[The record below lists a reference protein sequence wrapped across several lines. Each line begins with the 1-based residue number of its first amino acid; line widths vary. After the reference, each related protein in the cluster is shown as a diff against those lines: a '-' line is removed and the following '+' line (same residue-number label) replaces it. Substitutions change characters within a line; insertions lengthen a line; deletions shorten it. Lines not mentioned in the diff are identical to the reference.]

1 MQHIIHWYMYVHVYG
16 SETRCTFVFLMIT
29 TVVDVPCSS
38 LLLTMVA
45 PHFDCNWAS
54 LTLGAHAQRGLQY
67 LVCVSVCVSVC
78 YHVFC
83 HRAQQCVQQD
93 IPAASAG
100 HEQSFKNG
108 VFFKN
113 AWFRSYGVICLPR
126 QRPALLQRPLASF
139 SDDRGF

>member
-1 MQHIIHWYMYVHVYG
+1 MSLFCCVYAKRDIECG
-16 SETRCTFVFLMIT
+16 LINPRRACAARV
-29 TVVDVPCSS
+29 TV
-38 LLLTMVA
+38 
-45 PHFDCNWAS
+45 
-54 LTLGAHAQRGLQY
+54 LGLC
-67 LVCVSVCVSVC
+67 VCLSVCLSVC

-83 HRAQQCVQQD
+83 HRAQQCAQQD

-113 AWFRSYGVICLPR
+113 AWFRSYGVIYLPR